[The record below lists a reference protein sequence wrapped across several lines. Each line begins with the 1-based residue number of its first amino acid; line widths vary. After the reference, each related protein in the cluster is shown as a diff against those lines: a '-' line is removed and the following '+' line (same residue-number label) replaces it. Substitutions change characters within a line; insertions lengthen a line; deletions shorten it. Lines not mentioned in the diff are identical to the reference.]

1 LCTSASCWTG
11 FLVGYLSIIMRN
23 QIQALKLPAG
33 LWKKLVL
40 FGLAAFFINAGVN
53 HFVNPDFYLSIMPPA
68 FPLHPEAVYISGF
81 FEVLGGVCVLIPRL
95 RKIAGWGLV
104 ALLVAVY
111 PANIYMAIT
120 PEAFPDIHVALLY
133 VRLAFQFLFFYWA
146 FSVTRPA
153 YNSADQ

>member
-1 LCTSASCWTG
+1 MSFLSNLSA
-11 FLVGYLSIIMRN
+11 
-23 QIQALKLPAG
+23 ALRLPVG
-33 LWKKLVL
+33 LWRKIVL
-40 FGLAAFFINAGVN
+40 FGLAAFFINIGVN

-68 FPLHPEAVYISGF
+68 FPMHVEAVYVSGF